1 MRTRKAKAA
10 LTCVA
15 TFTPTQATD
24 IHVSCG
30 EGPEAYNLASVSND
44 VVEPASAVV
53 PYDQYPVPSDNG
65 VGLGF
70 AAAPVDQYIPT
81 DSGVVLGSTL
91 ASSDQHAVA
100 SDNVVALSP
109 AMTSNDEYT
118 NTISEHTYND
128 PVFSS
133 DTSNMMI
140 NHEAQ
145 LQPINYYGQPYHP
158 YPSHIAMQPFSASEV
173 DGYQTAEL
181 NSQMQGGDTVVY
193 GGQLYAGDGLAQ
205 PPNTYGANYAY
216 EHTTEFD
223 VAAVPTGAY
232 PITYFQ
238 NEANSGYAE
247 YHDTGSTNADATG
260 HGHSHHNAHF
270 NANGIADPVA
280 ASENFAEFMG
290 MDQQLRLALDTVSA
304 LVAASYAM
312 A

>member
-1 MRTRKAKAA
+1 MRTKKAKAEF
-10 LTCVA
+10 TCVA
-15 TFTPTQATD
+15 TFAPTQATD
-24 IHVSCG
+24 IH
-30 EGPEAYNLASVSND
+30 EWPEAYNLASVSDD
-44 VVEPASAVV
+44 VVELASAVV
-53 PYDQYPVPSDNG
+53 PRDQYPVPSDND

-70 AAAPVDQYIPT
+70 AAAPVDQYLPA

-91 ASSDQHAVA
+91 PPSDQHAVA
-100 SDNVVALSP
+100 SDNVVVLSP
-109 AMTSNDEYT
+109 AMDEYT

-140 NHEAQ
+140 KHEAQ

-173 DGYQTAEL
+173 DGYRTAEL

-216 EHTTEFD
+216 EHTTEFN
-223 VAAVPTGAY
+223 VAAVPRGAY

-247 YHDTGSTNADATG
+247 YHNTGSTNADATG
-260 HGHSHHNAHF
+260 HGHSYYNAHF
-270 NANGIADPVA
+270 NANGNEDPVA
-280 ASENFAEFMG
+280 ASKNFAEFMG
-290 MDQQLRLALDTVSA
+290 MNQQIRLAWDTVSA